1 MWVHGRGLRVLSPTV
16 SLPVARSAEK
26 VIIIII
32 IYLFKVDGIQT
43 GAIQTVFKFG
53 IQTGA
58 IDREETLSV
67 YWSNV

>member
-1 MWVHGRGLRVLSPTV
+1 MWVHGRGLRVISPTV
-16 SLPVARSAEK
+16 PLPVDRSAER
-26 VIIIII
+26 VIVII

>member
-16 SLPVARSAEK
+16 PLPVDRSAER
-26 VIIIII
+26 VIVII

>member
-16 SLPVARSAEK
+16 PLPVARSAER
-26 VIIIII
+26 VIVII